1 MATPRRLLMNP
12 AFSEVFHCTSR
23 CVRRAF
29 LCGWDPASGR
39 DFEHRRLW
47 IDERISELALYFGIS
62 VISSSVMSNHFHI
75 ILRTEPQWVASL
87 SDAEVARRWL
97 CVFPGP
103 GGRRGHPPEAQAI
116 EDLCL
121 DTKKLALCRSR
132 LSDISWFMR
141 SLNEPIARRANAED
155 ECTGRFWEGRFKC
168 RRLDGDAAI
177 HACLIYFDLNPVRAG
192 MVAEARQHP
201 WSSHRHYIGQV
212 SDRRLSPPSVY
223 WGLGNT
229 PFAREAA
236 YTELVHAGQSMAQQ
250 GAITDAT
257 LHGWALGDAAFTA
270 ELQKRTPRRI
280 TPAKP
285 GRPPSTPPES

>member
-1 MATPRRLLMNP
+1 MARLPRLTVAGYPHHIIQRGNNRQAIVRSDADRECLLELMAENARKHQV
-12 AFSEVFHCTSR
+12 AFNAYV
-23 CVRRAF
+23 
-29 LCGWDPASGR
+29 LMD
-39 DFEHRRLW
+39 
-47 IDERISELALYFGIS
+47 
-62 VISSSVMSNHFHI
+62 NHFH
-75 ILRTEPQWVASL
+75 LLLTPET
-87 SDAEVARRWL
+87 AEGVPLMMQA
-97 CVFPGP
+97 V
-103 GGRRGHPPEAQAI
+103 GRRYVRYFN
-116 EDLCL
+116 DLHG
-121 DTKKLALCRSR
+121 R
-132 LSDISWFMR
+132 
-141 SLNEPIARRANAED
+141 
-155 ECTGRFWEGRFKC
+155 TGTLWEGRY
-168 RRLDGDAAI
+168 RSTLVQTERYLL
-177 HACLIYFDLNPVRAG
+177 ACMVYMDLNPVRAG
-192 MVAEARQHP
+192 MVAEARQHL

-236 YTELVHAGQSMAQQ
+236 YTELVHAGQSVAQQ